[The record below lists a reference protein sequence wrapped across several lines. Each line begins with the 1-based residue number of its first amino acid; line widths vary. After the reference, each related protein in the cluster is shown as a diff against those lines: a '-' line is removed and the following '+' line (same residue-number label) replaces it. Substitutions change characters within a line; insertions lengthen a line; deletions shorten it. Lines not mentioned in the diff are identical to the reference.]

1 MRAFRGRALVAG
13 AGAAAVCLGVAV
25 YLVVASATGPPP
37 LAQASATPT
46 PRPSP
51 TVAPTPDPTPSPT
64 PTPSA
69 SPTPIP
75 QERVTVLVLGSDSNW
90 VRVAR
95 GDAPRIDTIIVA
107 SVSAGRDEIVL
118 ISIPRDTVD
127 VPMPGSEVWH
137 GKINTIYALRGMNAM
152 TAAVETLLELP
163 IDHHVLVNMDDFS
176 AIVDALGGI
185 EVDVP
190 FAMNDPKVLLSIP
203 AGRQQMSG
211 TVALQYVR
219 SRSLDSDF
227 GRAARQQAVVLA
239 MARRLANPALV
250 PDPATV
256 VSRLGSLETDLQLS
270 DLPTAL
276 ALVQASID
284 AHVTSVVLRPPQF
297 AISAGLSGARG
308 WVMVPNV
315 EEIRSWV
322 REATA
327 D

>member
-51 TVAPTPDPTPSPT
+51 TLVPTPDPTPSPT

-137 GKINTIYALRGMNAM
+137 GKINTIYALRGMDAM

-163 IDHHVLVNMDDFS
+163 IDHHGLVNMDDFS

-239 MARRLANPALV
+239 MARRLGSATTAVCNLRRVIGRTGLGDGPERRG
-250 PDPATV
+250 DPE
-256 VSRLGSLETDLQLS
+256 LG
-270 DLPTAL
+270 A
-276 ALVQASID
+276 
-284 AHVTSVVLRPPQF
+284 
-297 AISAGLSGARG
+297 
-308 WVMVPNV
+308 
-315 EEIRSWV
+315 
-322 REATA
+322 
-327 D
+327 